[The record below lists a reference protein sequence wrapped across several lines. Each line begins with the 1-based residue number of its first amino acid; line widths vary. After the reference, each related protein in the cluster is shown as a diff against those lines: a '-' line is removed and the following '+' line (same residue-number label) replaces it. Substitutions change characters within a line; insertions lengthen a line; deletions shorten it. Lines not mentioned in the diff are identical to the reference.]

1 MKKFA
6 IGIFFLLITGFIY
19 ASDSNIE
26 RMSLKGLK
34 GLTVVSRV
42 QSNVS
47 LPGFK
52 EAQLQRDIENKLK
65 RVGIE
70 IPFKVEYDENPL
82 EYGLLHV
89 RVVIV
94 YHETADFYFYTNNL
108 EIMQYCVLSRDRNYE
123 TMMPTWK
130 EGFSGGNTSMQQ
142 IRAKILENI
151 DTVIK
156 AYFSVNPYK

>member
-1 MKKFA
+1 MKKLA
-6 IGIFFLLITGFIY
+6 LVIFFLLIAVWIY
-19 ASDSNIE
+19 ASDSNVE
-26 RMSLKGLK
+26 RLSLKGLK
-34 GLTVVSRV
+34 GLEVVSHL

-52 EAQLQRDIENKLK
+52 EGQLQGDIENKLK
-65 RVGIE
+65 RAGIK

-82 EYGLLHV
+82 DYGLLHV

-123 TMMPTWK
+123 TMMPTWS
-130 EGFSGGNTSMQQ
+130 EGFSGGNTSIQQ

-151 DTVIK
+151 DMVIK